1 MVATA
6 AELVGAGE
14 IILALGVKLALAVG
28 LVEPK
33 GAEGTGGI
41 ADDAF
46 GDSEAP
52 FESAVGFE
60 VSDFALDHHFAGAKV
75 GDVGDGLVVFVGA
88 GEQVEQVADSL
99 DASLAQRGG
108 GFGTYTF
115 DGGNVGLEIHRYII
129 TPGCEWHWCCLA
141 RVK

>member
-14 IILALGVKLALAVG
+14 IILALRVKLALAVG
-28 LVEPK
+28 LVEPES
-33 GAEGTGGI
+33 AEGAGGV
-41 ADDAF
+41 ADDTL
-46 GDSEAP
+46 GDGEAS
-52 FESAVGFE
+52 FESAVGLE
-60 VSDFALDHHFAGAKV
+60 VGDFALDHHFARAKM

-88 GEQVEQVADSL
+88 RKQVEQVADSL

-129 TPGCEWHWCCLA
+129 TPGRE
-141 RVK
+141 

>member
-33 GAEGTGGI
+33 SAEGAGGV
-41 ADDAF
+41 ANDTL
-46 GDSEAP
+46 GDGEVS

-60 VSDFALDHHFAGAKV
+60 VSDFALDHHFAGAKM
-75 GDVGDGLVVFVGA
+75 GDIGDGLVVFVSA

-108 GFGTYTF
+108 SFGAYAL

-129 TPGCEWHWCCLA
+129 APGCEWHWCCFV